1 MKESPCRDCEDRFV
15 GCHGQCEYYKEYRRY
30 KDDQLEKKKVTNW
43 DYIEYRSQALNR
55 MSGYRRKPS
64 EK

>member
-1 MKESPCRDCEDRFV
+1 MKPSPCRDCEDRFV
-15 GCHGQCEYYKEYRRY
+15 GCHGKCEHYLKYREF
-30 KDDQLEKKKVTNW
+30 KDLQLKNKQSVNW
-43 DYIEYRSQALNR
+43 DYVEYRNQALNR